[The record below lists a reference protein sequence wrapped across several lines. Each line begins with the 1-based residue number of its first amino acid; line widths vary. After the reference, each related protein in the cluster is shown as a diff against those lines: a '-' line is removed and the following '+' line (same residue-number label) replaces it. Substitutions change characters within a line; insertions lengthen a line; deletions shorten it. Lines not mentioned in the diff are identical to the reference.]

1 MSFFAGMEG
10 KKLAVG
16 GMWMS
21 DKTIILIIQDLL
33 KYFQKKLTK
42 LKMDFYSLFKE
53 TNSMGLTRKY
63 IIKT

>member
-1 MSFFAGMEG
+1 MEG